1 MFRAFLWLVGGL
13 CCAVGVLSLLFSFE
27 TPFKNPELSHFSN
40 DIGVTLSSVGWDAV
54 ADVTTTG
61 AFPLAVIG
69 IGIGLPILVG
79 LNATA
84 WRSTGGY

>member
-1 MFRAFLWLVGGL
+1 MFRAILWIFGGL

-27 TPFKNPELSHFSN
+27 TPFGG
-40 DIGVTLSSVGWDAV
+40 DIAQTLSSVGWDAV
-54 ADVTTTG
+54 ADVKTTA
-61 AFPLAVIG
+61 AFPFAVF
-69 IGIGLPILVG
+69 GIGLGLRILVG